1 MNSNLIVYQNIMT
14 TTMENMIKVVNE
26 YRNQNQEIKDIT
38 YQVIR
43 DLLNFAYQH
52 NVSNNIWKSYIIHLL
67 VNDENPFSLF
77 YEKQTTNNNASLDDL
92 VLHDFEIIEYLY
104 SIDLNLI
111 AKTLQIES
119 LNSIN
124 SYLSTEATTSYYHQ
138 IISSIVK
145 QLEVSKDFITIF
157 KTFYQKYGVGIYASY
172 KAFKIVVVDD
182 QPIIKPIEHV
192 KEIILNDLIGYQLQ
206 KEKLIA
212 NTESFIQHK
221 KANNV
226 LLFGDSGTGKSS
238 SIKAVLNQ
246 YFEDGLRMIEIYK
259 HQFNHLTS
267 IISSLAKRNY
277 KFIIYMDDLSFEETE
292 TEFKYLKAIIEG
304 DLEETPNN
312 VVIYATSN
320 RRHLIKEM
328 SSDNQENDDD
338 LHRFDTKQEKLSLA
352 QRFGITIYYG
362 KPDKEQYQEIVKSL
376 AQKYDVTIDEKTLLE
391 EANQWEIYHGG
402 MNGRNAEQFIY
413 YLLSKYSYER

>member
-1 MNSNLIVYQNIMT
+1 MT
-14 TTMENMIKVVNE
+14 TTIGNMIKVVNE

-77 YEKQTTNNNASLDDL
+77 YEKQTTNNNTSLDDL

-145 QLEVSKDFITIF
+145 KLEVSKDFITIF
-157 KTFYQKYGVGIYASY
+157 KTFYQKHGVGIYASY
-172 KAFKIVVVDD
+172 KAFKIVVVDG

-192 KEIILNDLIGYQLQ
+192 KEIILSDLIGYQLQ

-238 SIKAVLNQ
+238 SIKAILNQ

-259 HQFNHLTS
+259 HQFNYLTS

-320 RRHLIKEM
+320 RRHLIKEL

-338 LHRFDTKQEKLSLA
+338 LHHFDTKQEKLSLA

-376 AQKYDVTIDEKTLLE
+376 AQKYDVTIDETTLLK